1 MKLNSVKSVAVI
13 GGATL
18 GSLSALRLS
27 NLGLSV
33 EIFGPEPEP
42 PKEASLIGEGKI
54 HLECNCALSRESSYE
69 QLIETA
75 MTFVEII

>member
-1 MKLNSVKSVAVI
+1 MKPIKSFDVV

-18 GSLSALRLS
+18 GSLNALRLS

-33 EIFGPEPEP
+33 EIFGSEPEP
-42 PKEASLIGEGKI
+42 PKGASRLGEGKI
-54 HLECNCALSRESSYE
+54 HLECNCGLSRESSYE

-75 MTFVEII
+75 MTFAEII